1 MDSVQEH
8 VARTARTA
16 ELIEQLLAVV
26 QELEHMHPG
35 RKFPLDG
42 HLVGSIGEAAAEA
55 MFAIKLVTASTA
67 GYDAVSDD
75 GRKVEIK
82 ATFGTEGVAIR
93 PKPGL
98 HAEAALIV
106 LGLSKRSSAEHEV
119 VYNGPLAHALR
130 AVGATHSNGQA
141 ILRLVRLRALNR
153 SVPEEQRV
161 PRRDPH

>member
-1 MDSVQEH
+1 MKEH
-8 VARTARTA
+8 GTRTARTA

-26 QELEHMHPG
+26 QELEDMHPG

-55 MFAIKLVTASTA
+55 MFAIKLATASTA
-67 GYDAVSDD
+67 GYDAVADD

-93 PKPGL
+93 PTSGL
-98 HAEAALIV
+98 HVEAALIV

-119 VYNGPLAHALR
+119 VYNGPLAHALQV
-130 AVGATHSNGQA
+130 AGATQSNGQA
-141 ILRLVRLRALNR
+141 IMRLVRLRTLNQ